1 MATLVAAMDL
11 PPALCILP
19 NLETHSINFPH
30 DRDTAGTCIQNKA
43 VRTII
48 RVGLQAVALPAAPMH
63 VTMSFHTAA
72 NKGREITADAVKRLG
87 HSIYCNLAST
97 SLQLRNHAVLPAA
110 ESDGGAARG
119 ACVAEATFLFKFG
132 VTAEQIPGLSRETP
146 VWLRFT
152 VDGSP
157 HLFVDTPLF
166 RLMARNCPN
175 RNPKAKKLV
184 LATQKLITQVPSRA
198 RGAIVL
204 ALALTHPSQNHS
216 SNLHPDPNPNPN
228 PPPNQAS
235 ASLIKMVLLP
245 VDQQIRSQ
253 CLECA
258 APPSPN
264 PPHMIMAWTICTP
277 CSVQASFRE
286 GSGIV

>member
-1 MATLVAAMDL
+1 MAMATLVAATAL
-11 PPALCILP
+11 PPGLCILP
-19 NLETHSINFPH
+19 NIKRFVKNFPH
-30 DRDTAGTCIQNKA
+30 DRDATGICIQTTA
-43 VRTII
+43 VRTIL
-48 RVGLQAVALPAAPMH
+48 RVGLRGGTLPAGPMH

-87 HSIYCNLAST
+87 HSIHCNLAST

-119 ACVAEATFLFKFG
+119 ACVAEVTFVFKFG

-157 HLFVDTPLF
+157 HLFADTPHF

-175 RNPKAKKLV
+175 RNPKANKLV
-184 LATQKLITQVPSRA
+184 LATQKLITQVPSRD

-204 ALALTHPSQNHS
+204 ALGPTHPSQNHS
-216 SNLHPDPNPNPN
+216 SNLHPETT
-228 PPPNQAS
+228 
-235 ASLIKMVLLP
+235 LTLTLP
-245 VDQQIRSQ
+245 
-253 CLECA
+253 
-258 APPSPN
+258 
-264 PPHMIMAWTICTP
+264 
-277 CSVQASFRE
+277 
-286 GSGIV
+286 

>member
-48 RVGLQAVALPAAPMH
+48 RVGLQAVTLPAAPMH
-63 VTMSFHTAA
+63 VTMSFHTASITD
-72 NKGREITADAVKRLG
+72 GCTEITADAVKGLG
-87 HSIYCNLAST
+87 HSIYGNLASN
-97 SLQLRNHAVLPAA
+97 SLQLMNRNVLPAA

-119 ACVAEATFLFKFG
+119 ACVAEATFVFKFG

-157 HLFVDTPLF
+157 HLFADTPLF

-175 RNPKAKKLV
+175 RNPKAQKLV
-184 LATQKLITQVPSRA
+184 LATQKLIEKVPSRA

-204 ALALTHPSQNHS
+204 ALALTHPRQNHS
-216 SNLHPDPNPNPN
+216 SNLHPDPNPNPD
-228 PPPNQAS
+228 PT
-235 ASLIKMVLLP
+235 L
-245 VDQQIRSQ
+245 
-253 CLECA
+253 
-258 APPSPN
+258 
-264 PPHMIMAWTICTP
+264 
-277 CSVQASFRE
+277 
-286 GSGIV
+286 